1 MVRKVQH
8 RNEVEMNILL
18 INHYAGSPDMGM
30 EFRPYYMARNWVK
43 EGHRVFI
50 IAGDYSHLRKNNPV
64 VNRDFEKENIGGVH
78 YIWIKTGTYEG
89 NGAKRAASMAR
100 FVSKLWIKAER
111 IAKGVKPDV
120 VIASS
125 TYPLD
130 TYIARRIRYFSKAA
144 YIHEI
149 HDMWPVTLMELSHMP
164 KYHPVIIAMQIAENS
179 FCKFAD
185 KIVSLPPATKD
196 YLMQHGMA
204 EEKFVS
210 ITNGICLDEW
220 GDKVDLPQEHGRL
233 LKKLKE
239 GHRFIIGFFGSHT
252 KSYALPYLID
262 ALREIQNNQVCAV
275 LVGDGIEKQNLIQYA
290 SDIKDRVYF
299 LPLIEKKAI
308 PALVAEF
315 DAIYVG
321 ALNNRMFRFGIS
333 MNKLFDAM
341 MAEKPILYAVN
352 APNNYI
358 KEYDC
363 GISVEPENVSA
374 LKMGIQNMLSLSDEE
389 RKNMGCNGKKAVLEN
404 FQYGVLSKRF
414 LNEMEQLRRTDRK
427 K

>member
-1 MVRKVQH
+1 MRLK
-8 RNEVEMNILL
+8 MNILL

-30 EFRPYYMARNWVK
+30 EFRPYYMAREWIK

-64 VNRDFEKENIGGVH
+64 VNRDFEKENINGIH
-78 YIWIKTGTYEG
+78 YIWIKTGTYDG
-89 NGAKRAASMAR
+89 NGVKRAVSMAR

-111 IAKGVKPDV
+111 IAKGLKPDV

-130 TYIARRIRYFSKAA
+130 TYIARRIRYFSKAS

-164 KYHPVIIAMQIAENS
+164 KFHPFIVMMQIAENS
-179 FCKFAD
+179 FCKYAD
-185 KIVSLPPATKD
+185 QIVSLPSATKD
-196 YLMQHGMA
+196 YLMEHGMA

-220 GDKVDLPQEHGRL
+220 ENKADLPKEHESL
-233 LKKLKE
+233 LRKLKGE
-239 GHRFIIGFFGSHT
+239 NKFIIGFFGSHT
-252 KSYALPYLID
+252 KSYALTYLID

-275 LVGDGIEKQNLIQYA
+275 LVGDGIEKKNLMQYA

-299 LPLIEKKAI
+299 LPLIEKRAI

-341 MAEKPILYAVN
+341 MSEKPVLYAVN

-358 KEYDC
+358 EEYHC

-374 LKMGIQNMLSLSDEE
+374 LKTGIQDMLSLSDGE
-389 RKNMGCNGKKAVLEN
+389 RTHMGRNGKKAVLEN
-404 FQYGVLSKRF
+404 FQYGVLAKRF
-414 LNEMEQLRRTDRK
+414 LNEMGQLRCKNRK
-427 K
+427 VKNNLL